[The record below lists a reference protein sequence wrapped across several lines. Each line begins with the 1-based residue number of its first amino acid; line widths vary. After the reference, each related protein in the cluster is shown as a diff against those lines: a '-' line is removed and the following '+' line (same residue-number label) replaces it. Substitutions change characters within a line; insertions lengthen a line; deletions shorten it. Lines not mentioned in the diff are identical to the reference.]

1 MDSFDIKI
9 LDIVQRN
16 NRTSTE
22 KIADE
27 IGLSPSAVQRRLKH
41 LREIGTIEADVSV
54 ISLEAVGKNLLAIVE
69 VTLGRKVQA
78 AVGIKEFKEIMI
90 AAPEVIQ
97 CLMITG
103 ASDFILLVA
112 VTDLQEYE
120 SFTYKYFLENSHVTG
135 FKTSIVINKVK
146 YGLAVPLSPEEPD

>member
-9 LDIVQRN
+9 LNIVQKD
-16 NRTSTE
+16 NRISTE

-41 LREIGTIEADVSV
+41 LRDEGIIHADVSIV
-54 ISLEAVGKNLLAIVE
+54 CPEAVGKDLLAIVN
-69 VTLGRKVQA
+69 VTLGREVQA
-78 AVGIKEFKEIMI
+78 AVGIKEFKKVMI
-90 AAPEVIQ
+90 DAPEVIQ

-103 ASDFILLVA
+103 TSDFVIMVA
-112 VTDLQEYE
+112 LSNMQEYE
-120 SFTYKYFLENSHVTG
+120 DFTYKYFLKNPNITG

-146 YGLAVPLSPEEPD
+146 YGLAIPL